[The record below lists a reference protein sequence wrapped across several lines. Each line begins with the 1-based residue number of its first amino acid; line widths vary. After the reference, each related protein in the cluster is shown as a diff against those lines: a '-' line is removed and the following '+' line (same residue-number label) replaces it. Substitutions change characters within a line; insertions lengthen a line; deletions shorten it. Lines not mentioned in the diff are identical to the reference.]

1 METSTDHSASTS
13 LPEMTEQPSN
23 AKGKPAP
30 RRRPRILPVLILAA
44 ITAGGLRL
52 ADFVRADGPSSL
64 FSSDGVDLGPGR
76 PLMAQDVVDE
86 PAEPEAAEPELAE
99 PDATV
104 AEAPA
109 EMAEKTMAAEDGTPP
124 AEAMMEDASGEEVA
138 LMSAQ
143 EALEQVERE
152 ESALGNEELSEGE
165 IDLLMSLSERRRA
178 LEEREADL
186 DGREALLRAAEMRI
200 DEKVA
205 ELDQAKAEIELL
217 IGKLDEAEEARLARL
232 VQVYEIMKPAE
243 AAKIFDGLERDVLL
257 QVMERMSERKLA
269 PVMAGM
275 NPALARELTADLA
288 LRRRLPDLPES

>member
-1 METSTDHSASTS
+1 MAA
-13 LPEMTEQPSN
+13 PTELADVSSQIEVTEPGAN
-23 AKGKPAP
+23 APAKQAP

-44 ITAGGLRL
+44 VTAGGLRA
-52 ADFVRADGPSSL
+52 ADFVRADGLSSL
-64 FSSDGVDLGPGR
+64 LSSDGVDLGPGR
-76 PLMAQDVVDE
+76 PLMAQDVVDD
-86 PAEPEAAEPELAE
+86 PADPETA
-99 PDATV
+99 V

-109 EMAEKTMAAEDGTPP
+109 DMAAKDMAAEDGAAM
-124 AEAMMEDASGEEVA
+124 AEAPMEDVAGDEMA

-143 EALEQVERE
+143 EALEQVEQE
-152 ESALGNEELSEGE
+152 ESALGTEELTEGE
-165 IDLLMSLSERRRA
+165 IDLLMSLSERRRS

-205 ELDQAKAEIELL
+205 ELDQARAEIEVL